1 MISKRIQILLL
12 TLFLTTCSFVYAG
25 FDLDIDDDGKTEALT
40 DGLLVIRHMFG
51 FSGDSLTTGA
61 VGSGANRPS
70 AQDIK
75 TLLVASTTELDIDGD
90 GSTQALTDGLLVIRE
105 LFGFSGDALIAGAL
119 STSGTRQTGS
129 SVVGY
134 LNTIKDSDND
144 SYVDSIDT
152 FPNDSSEWLDTDGDG
167 AGNNADN
174 DDDGDGVNDFLDLSP
189 LDEAVTDARI
199 LPFEPD
205 SGIRLLCA
213 AVPRVGWAED
223 GSVVMY
229 HSSQLTSGGGQ
240 FRSVSS
246 DGLSFGASE
255 ETPEEVG
262 TFIDPDE
269 LAPMLQDR
277 DGFPGVVALP
287 STSDR
292 MWCNGGTHRIFSHNA
307 GVSGTFGTGVTSLC
321 STDGKWFWDER
332 DDRVISP
339 DLGHTGV
346 MSGIVMNNRIHLFT
360 MDGQSPNDAGINRH
374 RVWHYRSTDGTGD
387 IFELLSDDPLNN
399 GETSDSSVR
408 HNDPQAL
415 ILPNG
420 DALLVTMQQHMG
432 PIQPNS
438 HRTGIIHGWRV
449 SGADPTLVSPEFP
462 DGSGGNTP
470 LITPDAMVEAGHDV
484 YSLNDPSVLD
494 LGLDIYR
501 LYMGALVDIASYP
514 EQPALKD
521 CVAME
526 SNDGAQMAWVILSA
540 TYSD

>member
-1 MISKRIQILLL
+1 MIPRLTQILLL

-134 LNTIKDSDND
+134 LNTIKDSDN
-144 SYVDSIDT
+144 
-152 FPNDSSEWLDTDGDG
+152 
-167 AGNNADN
+167 
-174 DDDGDGVNDFLDLSP
+174 DGVNDFLDLSP

-432 PIQPNS
+432 SIQPNS

>member
-1 MISKRIQILLL
+1 MTLCL
-12 TLFLTTCSFVYAG
+12 TPCPFVHAG

-40 DGLLVIRHMFG
+40 DGLLVIRYMFG

-61 VGSGANRPS
+61 IGSGANRSS
-70 AQDIK
+70 AQNIE
-75 TLLVASTTELDIDGD
+75 TLLAASTTELDIDGD
-90 GSTQALTDGLLVIRE
+90 GSSQALTDGLLIIRA

-119 STSGTRQTGS
+119 STSGTRQTSS
-129 SVVGY
+129 SVVEY

-144 SYVDSIDT
+144 TYVDSIDT
-152 FPNDSSEWLDTDGDG
+152 FPNDATEWVDTDGDG

-189 LDEAVTDARI
+189 LDEAVTDARM
-199 LPFEPD
+199 LPFVPD
-205 SGIRLLCA
+205 SGIRLPCA

-223 GSVVMY
+223 GGVVMY
-229 HSSQLTSGGGQ
+229 HASHLTSGGGQ
-240 FRSVSS
+240 FRAVSS
-246 DGLSFGASE
+246 NGLSFSASE
-255 ETPEEVG
+255 ETPEEIG
-262 TFIDPDE
+262 TPIAPDE
-269 LAPMLQDR
+269 PPPILKNR

-292 MWCNGGTHRIFSHNA
+292 IWCNGGTHRIFAHNA
-307 GVSGTFGTGVTSLC
+307 GISGTFGSGVTSLC
-321 STDGKWFWDER
+321 STDGKWFWPER
-332 DDRVISP
+332 DDRVTSP
-339 DLGHTGV
+339 DSGHMGV
-346 MSGIVMNNRIHLFT
+346 MSGIAMNDQIHLFT

-374 RVWHYRSTDGTGD
+374 RIWHYRSTDGTGD
-387 IFELLSDDPLNN
+387 VLELLNDDPLNN
-399 GETSDSSVR
+399 GETPESSVR

-415 ILPNG
+415 RLPNG
-420 DALLVTMQQHMG
+420 DALLVTMQQHLG
-432 PIQPNS
+432 PIHPS
-438 HRTGIIHGWRV
+438 SRRTGVIHGWRI
-449 SGADPTLVSPEFP
+449 SGDDPTVVSPEFP

-514 EQPALKD
+514 EQPALND

-540 TYSD
+540 TSSD